1 MKAAVIGAGI
11 SGLSAAYHIKEM
23 SKKSGPEIQ
32 VTIFEKENCA
42 GGTISTVKENGYLL
56 ETGPNGFLDSKKS
69 TLELISQLGL
79 GGSLERSNRSSA
91 RRYIYNG
98 KKLMMLPDKPQRFL
112 TTPMITLSGKLRVM
126 MEPLIAA
133 KKSDDDESVASFVL
147 RRIGRQALDNLV
159 GPMVSGIYAGDPEQL
174 SLKSAF
180 PRMYELER
188 EYGSLIKAMMKLRR
202 GGAPPGTLTS
212 FNSGMGTL
220 IEALTAALGDSVKTG
235 VEISLVEKTGNRWKV
250 SYGGT
255 SAEFDAVVTA
265 VPAYVLGRI
274 LPEAAEECAEIYYPP
289 LTVVHLGYKNSA
301 VAGKTDGFGFLTTK
315 TSGTKVLG
323 AIFSSNIFIKRAPE
337 GYSLV
342 TSMVGGANFPENAMM
357 PRDKMLTA
365 VCEGIERIAG
375 IKGAPDFW
383 KIFPHEKAI
392 PNYPVGHPDA
402 VKKLENKMEKMGGI
416 FLAGNAFYGVG
427 INDATLKA
435 GETAAR
441 AAAYL
446 KGVK

>member
-1 MKAAVIGAGI
+1 MKAAVIGGGI
-11 SGLSAAYHIKEM
+11 SGLATAYQIKEM
-23 SKKSGPEIQ
+23 SKAAGLDVH
-32 VTIFEKENCA
+32 VTVFEKENRT

-69 TLELISQLGL
+69 TLELITHLGA
-79 GGSLERSNRSSA
+79 GAALEKSNRSSA

-98 KKLMMLPDKPQRFL
+98 KKLMMLPDKPQKFL
-112 TTPMITLSGKLRVM
+112 TSPIMTLSGKLRVM
-126 MEPLIAA
+126 LEPFIAA

-159 GPMVSGIYAGDPEQL
+159 GPMVSGIYAGDPERL

-180 PRMYELER
+180 PRMYGLER

-212 FNSGMGTL
+212 FKSGMGSL
-220 IEALTAALGDSVKTG
+220 IDALTGALGESVKTDAG
-235 VEISLVEKTGNRWKV
+235 INLVEKSGRGWKIN
-250 SYGGT
+250 YGST
-255 SAEFDAVVTA
+255 YEEFDAVVTA

-289 LTVVHLGYKNSA
+289 LTVVHLGYKNS
-301 VAGKTDGFGFLTTK
+301 VIAGKTDGFGFLTTK
-315 TSGTKVLG
+315 ASGTKVLG
-323 AIFSSNIFIKRAPE
+323 AIFSTNIFINRAPE
-337 GYSLV
+337 GNSLV
-342 TSMVGGANFPENAMM
+342 TVMTGGANFPENAMM
-357 PRDKMLTA
+357 EHDKLLST
-365 VCEGIERIAG
+365 VCEGIEKITG

-392 PNYPVGHPDA
+392 PNYQVGHPDT

-416 FLAGNAFYGVG
+416 FPAGNAFYGVG
-427 INDATLKA
+427 INDATMKSM
-435 GETAAR
+435 ETAAR
-441 AAAYL
+441 VAAYL